1 MFIRLQGSKHTDRVQ
16 VHLVEGYRDER
27 GKVMQRVLKRYGEL
41 HELQASEPGI
51 IERLKTE
58 AREAT
63 RVKAESKAWIELD
76 LGRARHDTDQAEN
89 IGWFFLDALWRELGL
104 DKFFKARAR
113 ERKIDFDLDGYARL
127 LVFHRVLAPGSK
139 AAAVRGAGWL
149 HDGPAVSRDDT
160 VYKALD
166 VLHDFAPDCQRH
178 LHKQVCRVFGRD
190 VTRVFYDVTNYWFE
204 TDVPDELRKKGPS
217 KEHRLD
223 PIVQMG
229 LVMDNQ
235 GLPVAYR
242 LFPGNTHD
250 ARTLVPVL
258 EDLQVGYGL
267 PRMTVVADKGL
278 NSGANLAAIIGA
290 GNGYI
295 VAQKVRGKAP
305 PDIVAAVLDPNGWTA
320 SEDNMFA
327 YKSITRRHHLAK
339 GVDVEEKCVCF
350 WSAKYAAREKR
361 KRGLTLADAQ
371 VMVDNPARYEASA
384 NYGRKRYIH
393 ETIATTSGEIASRHL
408 SLDKAKA
415 ETDALLDGYYAIIT
429 TETSLHDTQVID
441 AYHQLAR
448 IEESF
453 RVLKTDLEGRP
464 VYVWTTDHI
473 DAHFL
478 TCYLALTLIRATQAK
493 TGWGIPAT
501 QIKQA
506 LASALI
512 TPIENGIW
520 AIEKPTDTHTMIE
533 AAFGVSLPTRY
544 ARHETI
550 RAYRRQ
556 IRAAKD

>member
-1 MFIRLQGSKHTDRVQ
+1 VQ

-41 HELQASEPGI
+41 HELQGVEPGI
-51 IERLKTE
+51 IDRLKAE
-58 AREAT
+58 AAEAT
-63 RVKAESKAWIELD
+63 RIKAASKAWVELD
-76 LGRARHDTDQAEN
+76 LGRARRDSDQAVN
-89 IGWFFLDALWRELGL
+89 IGWFFLDAIWRELSL
-104 DKFFKARAR
+104 DKFFQARTR
-113 ERKIDFDLDGYARL
+113 GRKIGFDLDSYARL

-149 HDGPAVSRDDT
+149 HDGPTVSGDDT

-166 VLHDFAPDCQRH
+166 VLHDLAPDCQRH
-178 LHKQVCRVFGRD
+178 LHTQICKVFGRD
-190 VTRVFYDVTNYWFE
+190 ITRVFYDVTNYWFE
-204 TDVPDELRKKGPS
+204 TDISDELRKKGPS

-258 EDLQVGYGL
+258 EDLQVGYHL
-267 PRMTVVADKGL
+267 PRMIVVADKGL
-278 NSGANLAAIIGA
+278 NSGANLAAITHA
-290 GNGYI
+290 GHGYI

-305 PDIVAAVLDPNGWTA
+305 VDIVAAVVNPDGWTA
-320 SEDNMFA
+320 SDDNMFA
-327 YKSITRRHHLAK
+327 YKSITRVHHLAQ

-350 WSAKYAAREKR
+350 WSAKYAARDKH

-371 VMVDNPARYEASA
+371 TMVDNPARYEASA

-393 ETIATTSGEIASRHL
+393 ETLATANGEIASKHL
-408 SLDKAKA
+408 SLDQAKA
-415 ETDALLDGYYAIIT
+415 DADALLDGYYAIIT
-429 TETSLHDTQVID
+429 TETSLSDTQIID
-441 AYHQLAR
+441 AYHDLAR

-464 VYVWTTDHI
+464 VYVWTADHI

-478 TCYLALTLIRATQAK
+478 TCYLALTLIRAIQAK
-493 TGWGIPAT
+493 TNWAIPAA
-501 QIKQA
+501 QVKQA

-520 AIEKPTDTHTMIE
+520 AVEQPTDAHTHIE
-533 AAFGVSLPTRY
+533 AAFKVNLPTRY

-550 RAYRRQ
+550 RSYKRQ
-556 IRAAKD
+556 IRATNK